1 LYFFAIKINLLI
13 TKAFLKDKV
22 FYLCVK
28 FTSEFT
34 KKTIKYHSLILN
46 LTTMSKN
53 GQSLK
58 DALRSAFATGSI
70 LIALAI
76 AFLIYYLVLGNPV
89 NFEGGNPAGKPI
101 AGNYLAMVYKG
112 GQIVPLLITVI
123 IVLLTFTIE
132 RALTLRKAKG
142 TGSVNVFVSN
152 LQNFLNNNQLDQ
164 AIAACDKQK
173 GSIGNV
179 MKAGLIKYKEL
190 QSDTR
195 LDKDQKLVSL
205 QKEFEEA
212 TALEL
217 PMLSRNLVI
226 LSTIASISVLIG
238 LIGTVLGMI
247 RAFAALAQ
255 AGAPD
260 ALALATG
267 ISEALINTAFGITG
281 STLAIVFYNYFSTRI
296 DSMTYK
302 IDEAGF
308 SLTQTFAA
316 QTK

>member
-1 LYFFAIKINLLI
+1 
-13 TKAFLKDKV
+13 
-22 FYLCVK
+22 
-28 FTSEFT
+28 
-34 KKTIKYHSLILN
+34 
-46 LTTMSKN
+46 MSKN

-58 DALRSAFATGSI
+58 EALRSAFATGSI

-76 AFLIYYLVLGNPV
+76 AFLLYYTVLGNPV

-101 AGNYLAMVYKG
+101 AGNYLAMIYKG
-112 GQIVPLLITVI
+112 GMIVPLLITLI

-132 RALTLRKAKG
+132 RAITLRKARG
-142 TGSVNVFVSN
+142 TGAINVFVTN
-152 LQNFLNNNQLDQ
+152 LQNFLKNNQIDA
-164 AIAACDKQK
+164 AIASCDKQK
-173 GSIGNV
+173 GSIANV
-179 MKAGLIKYKEL
+179 MRAGLKKYKEL
-190 QSDTR
+190 AMDTT

-217 PMLSRNLVI
+217 PMMSRNLVI

-281 STLAIVFYNYFSTRI
+281 STLAIIFYNYFSTKI
-296 DSMTYK
+296 DTMTYK

-316 QTK
+316 QHK

>member
-1 LYFFAIKINLLI
+1 
-13 TKAFLKDKV
+13 
-22 FYLCVK
+22 
-28 FTSEFT
+28 
-34 KKTIKYHSLILN
+34 
-46 LTTMSKN
+46 MSKN

-58 DALRSAFATGSI
+58 ETLRSAFATGAI

-76 AFLIYYLVLGNPV
+76 ACLIYFYVLGNPV
-89 NFEGGNPAGKPI
+89 NFEGGNNKGHPI
-101 AGNYLAMVYKG
+101 PGNYLAMVYKG
-112 GQIVPLLITVI
+112 GYIVPLLITLI
-123 IVLLTFTIE
+123 IVLLTFTLE
-132 RALTLRKAKG
+132 RAFTLRKAKG
-142 TGSVNVFVSN
+142 TGAVNTFVTN
-152 LQNFLNNNQLDQ
+152 LQNYLNNNQIDQ
-164 AIAACDKQK
+164 AIASCDKQK

-179 MKAGLIKYKEL
+179 MKAGLTKYKEL
-190 QSDTR
+190 QSDPK

-281 STLAIVFYNYFSTRI
+281 STIAIIFYNYFSTKI
-296 DSMTYK
+296 DAMTYK

-316 QTK
+316 QAK

>member
-1 LYFFAIKINLLI
+1 
-13 TKAFLKDKV
+13 
-22 FYLCVK
+22 
-28 FTSEFT
+28 
-34 KKTIKYHSLILN
+34 
-46 LTTMSKN
+46 MSKN

-58 DALRSAFATGSI
+58 ETLRSAFATGAI

-76 AFLIYYLVLGNPV
+76 AFLIYFYVLGNPV
-89 NFEGGNPAGKPI
+89 NFEGGNPDGHPI
-101 AGNYLAMVYKG
+101 PGNYLAMVYKG
-112 GQIVPLLITVI
+112 GYIVPLLITLI

-142 TGSVNVFVSN
+142 TGATNVFVTN
-152 LQNFLNNNQLDQ
+152 LQNFLKNNQIDQ
-164 AIAACDKQK
+164 AIASCDKQK

-190 QSDTR
+190 QSDTT

-217 PMLSRNLVI
+217 PMMSRNLVI

-281 STLAIVFYNYFSTRI
+281 STLAIIFYNYFSTKI
-296 DSMTYK
+296 DGMTYK

>member
-1 LYFFAIKINLLI
+1 
-13 TKAFLKDKV
+13 
-22 FYLCVK
+22 
-28 FTSEFT
+28 
-34 KKTIKYHSLILN
+34 
-46 LTTMSKN
+46 MSKN

-58 DALRSAFATGSI
+58 ETLRSAFATGAI

-76 AFLIYYLVLGNPV
+76 AFLIFFYVLGNPV
-89 NFEGGNPAGKPI
+89 NFEGGNPDGKPI
-101 AGNYLAMVYKG
+101 PGNYLAMVYKG
-112 GQIVPLLITVI
+112 GYIVPLLITLI

-132 RALTLRKAKG
+132 RALTLRRAQG
-142 TGSVNVFVSN
+142 TGAINAFVTN
-152 LQNFLNNNQLDQ
+152 LQGFLNNNQIDQ

-179 MKAGLIKYKEL
+179 MKAGLVKYKEL

-281 STLAIVFYNYFSTRI
+281 STLAIIFYNYFSTKI
-296 DSMTYK
+296 DGMTYK

-316 QTK
+316 QAK

>member
-1 LYFFAIKINLLI
+1 
-13 TKAFLKDKV
+13 
-22 FYLCVK
+22 
-28 FTSEFT
+28 
-34 KKTIKYHSLILN
+34 
-46 LTTMSKN
+46 MSKN

-58 DALRSAFATGSI
+58 ETLRSAFATGAI

-76 AFLIYYLVLGNPV
+76 AFLIFFYVLGNPV
-89 NFEGGNPAGKPI
+89 NFEGGNPDGKPI
-101 AGNYLAMVYKG
+101 PGNYLAMVYKG
-112 GQIVPLLITVI
+112 GYIVPLLITLI

-142 TGSVNVFVSN
+142 TGAVNTFVTN
-152 LQNFLNNNQLDQ
+152 LQNFLNNNQIDQ
-164 AIAACDKQK
+164 AIVSCDKQK

-179 MKAGLIKYKEL
+179 MKAGLVKYKEL

-281 STLAIVFYNYFSTRI
+281 STLAIIFYNYFSTKI
-296 DSMTYK
+296 DAMTYK

-308 SLTQTFAA
+308 SLTQTFAS

>member
-1 LYFFAIKINLLI
+1 
-13 TKAFLKDKV
+13 
-22 FYLCVK
+22 
-28 FTSEFT
+28 
-34 KKTIKYHSLILN
+34 
-46 LTTMSKN
+46 MSKN

-58 DALRSAFATGSI
+58 DALRSAFATGAI

-76 AFLIYYLVLGNPV
+76 AFLIYFYVLGNPV
-89 NFEGGNPAGKPI
+89 NFEGGNPKGHPLP
-101 AGNYLAMVYKG
+101 GNYLAMVYKG
-112 GQIVPLLITVI
+112 GYIVPLLITLI

-132 RALTLRKAKG
+132 RAFTLSKAKG
-142 TGSVNVFVSN
+142 KGAANVFVAN
-152 LQNFLNNNQLDQ
+152 LQNYLNNDQLDQ

-179 MKAGLIKYKEL
+179 MKAGLVKYKEL
-190 QSDTR
+190 QADTK

-217 PMLSRNLVI
+217 PMLSRNLVF

-267 ISEALINTAFGITG
+267 ISEALINTAFGISG
-281 STLAIVFYNYFSTRI
+281 STLAIIFYNYFSTKI
-296 DSMTYK
+296 DAMTYK

-316 QTK
+316 KAK